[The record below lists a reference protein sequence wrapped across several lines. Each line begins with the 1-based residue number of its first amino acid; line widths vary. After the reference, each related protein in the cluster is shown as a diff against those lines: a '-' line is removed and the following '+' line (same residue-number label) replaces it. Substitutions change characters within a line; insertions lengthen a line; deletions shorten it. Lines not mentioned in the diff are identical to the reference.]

1 MDDENAYR
9 SDGETFRSDWT
20 DLIKEVFYTYWAK
33 KRKYYFMMATVA
45 CARNRFVF

>member
-20 DLIKEVFYTYWAK
+20 DLIKEVF
-33 KRKYYFMMATVA
+33 
-45 CARNRFVF
+45 